1 MASCNHQKADAATGV
16 RPRVM
21 RISWSALRTIID
33 TVGRRPAES
42 GALLCGPEGGEHIS
56 QAHFDTGTYANGA
69 AWSPNVASL
78 NAKLKSLNASL
89 IRMYGFVHSHPV
101 SITSTSGADA
111 DYAARI
117 LGAIPDMPYMWMPIV
132 ISAADAGCFELHP
145 YVAMRTRGDSVSVH
159 ACSVQVL
166 DLPAYD
172 SLEIAGVNV
181 LQALLKSGTDQ
192 HAILRIGE
200 RHSSRTFTSPRGV
213 GTEKPAKPVQ
223 PHTANNNPDE
233 GPVQWS
239 REGGYLGWMSAPAR
253 TSFAPT
259 TPPATSTPSRN
270 SSSNHGKTFDRV
282 QKAYDLPL
290 MANSRFIVVGT
301 GGGASWVEDA
311 GRAGVGQFVLIDHDI
326 VSETNLATQQTYRRD
341 IGRAK
346 VECLAERLR
355 DINPNVVVETIQS
368 KLEDLS
374 DARLRDL
381 ALGAIQGR
389 SAQRTVIC
397 GLTDSF
403 AAQARVNR
411 LALKL
416 GIPSLCA
423 QMYQEG
429 RGGEVTFTYPGI
441 TAACHRCILSSRYRH
456 FVDELR
462 SNEVTSHGSPI
473 FSAMRL
479 NALAGWVL
487 LAILHHGSTHPRWG
501 GLLQR
506 IGKRNLIQL
515 RMDPDIATSLGLTA
529 FDKASGGQPRH
540 LFDDALWLPQE
551 AEAPP
556 QYLYHCPDCGG
567 LGDLSKVPATC
578 GDTQTL
584 SLAQPLFVLST
595 GYAVNEVA

>member
-1 MASCNHQKADAATGV
+1 MATTNHQKADAATGV

-21 RISWSALRTIID
+21 GIRWTALRTIID

-42 GALLCGPEGGEHIS
+42 GALLCGPEGAQHIS

-69 AWSPNVASL
+69 AYSPNVASL
-78 NAKLKSLNASL
+78 NALLKPLNASG
-89 IRMYGFVHSHPV
+89 IRMQGFVHSHPV
-101 SITSTSGADA
+101 NITHPSGADEE
-111 DYAARI
+111 YAARI
-117 LGAIPDMPYMWMPIV
+117 LRAISDMPYMWMPIV
-132 ISAADAGCFELHP
+132 ISAADAGCFEFHP
-145 YVAMRTRGDSVSVH
+145 YVAMRARGDSVSVH
-159 ACSVQVL
+159 ACSLQVL

-172 SLEIAGVNV
+172 SLEIAGINV
-181 LQALLKSGTDQ
+181 LQALLQSGTDP

-200 RHSSRTFTSPRGV
+200 RHSSRTFTSPWGV

-223 PHTANNNPDE
+223 PYAIRAGFPMAHTA
-233 GPVQWS
+233 
-239 REGGYLGWMSAPAR
+239 
-253 TSFAPT
+253 
-259 TPPATSTPSRN
+259 PPASSAASRH
-270 SSSNHGKTFDRV
+270 SSSNKGNTFDRV

-290 MANSRFIVVGT
+290 MADSRVIVVGT

-311 GRAGVGQFVLIDHDI
+311 CRAGVGQFVLIDHDI

-346 VECLAERLR
+346 VKCLADRLR
-355 DINPNVVVETIQS
+355 DINPDVVVEPIQS

-374 DARLRDL
+374 DARLREL
-381 ALGAIQGR
+381 ALGSLQGR

-423 QMYQEG
+423 QMYREG

-456 FVDELR
+456 FVDE
-462 SNEVTSHGSPI
+462 SGGNEVTSHGSPI

-479 NALAGWVL
+479 NSLAGWVL
-487 LAILHHGSTHPRWG
+487 LALLHHGSTHPRWG

-506 IGKRNLIQL
+506 IGNRNLIQL

-540 LFDDALWLPQE
+540 LFDDSLWLPQE

-556 QYLYHCPDCGG
+556 QYHYHCPDCGG
-567 LGDLSKVPATC
+567 QGDLRKVPATC